1 MANKD
6 KDEPPIGSTALVQ
19 SCARMMSAA
28 WLTREITETSTA
40 PPKSISGT
48 AYALRYTIA
57 SDMGM
62 GFELALKALIQNLPL
77 SHPVQVP
84 EDHNLRLS
92 WSRVPCDVRDEI
104 DAAVERYMCSQFGRE
119 LKGRVLP
126 FAKYLRKH
134 NGFLNETVRNR
145 YALQEKKGAWRSAEM
160 LTAWRAVG
168 AWITCSDP
176 YQGRDWADGIG
187 TLASYWYVIM
197 RKVLDTRWPEPCA
210 DKEQALDL
218 AVRAANQLL
227 GHRYLPRPQAAIGN
241 RQGDGWLGRVE
252 EQ

>member
-1 MANKD
+1 MVNED
-6 KDEPPIGSTALVQ
+6 KNEPSIGSTALVQ

-28 WLTREITETSTA
+28 SLTREVTETSSA
-40 PPKSISGT
+40 APKSISRI

-62 GFELALKALIQNLPL
+62 GFELALKALIQSL
-77 SHPVQVP
+77 SLSPAIQIP
-84 EDHNLRLS
+84 EDHDLKLI
-92 WSRVPCDVRDEI
+92 WSLIPGGIRDEI
-104 DAAVERYMCSQFGRE
+104 DAAAERHMCSHFGPE
-119 LKGRVLP
+119 MKGRVLP

-134 NGFLNETVRNR
+134 HGFLNETVRNR
-145 YALQEKKGAWRSAEM
+145 YALRETKGAWRSAEM

-168 AWITCSDP
+168 SWITCSDS

-187 TLASYWYVIM
+187 TLASYWHVIM

-210 DKEQALDL
+210 EKEEALDL

-227 GHRYLPRPQAAIGN
+227 GHRYVPKPRAVFGN
-241 RQGDGWLGRVE
+241 RQVDRWLGRVE